1 MQGRTDLMVSSMTG
15 YGRGESNDESRSF
28 LIEIKSVNHRYNDI
42 IIRMPKKLSAFEERI
57 RKLIKDSVKRGR
69 VEVYITLDEAKDDD
83 IIIKPNLNIMQQYYN
98 SLVEIKDNLQLKDD
112 IKLSHLIGFQDIFNI
127 ENKEAQEDVI
137 WESLSIALN
146 QAISSLVAM
155 RKAEGE
161 KLAEDIRLRR
171 KKIREKVKEIELRIP
186 IIIKEYR
193 DKLFERIRELTE
205 DTVEIDEDRIAL
217 EVSIY
222 ADKSN
227 ITEEI
232 VRLYSH
238 IDQLDIILNES
249 GAIGRKLD
257 FLIQEMNREINT
269 IGSKSSD
276 INISRIVIEIKS
288 ELEKIREQVQNI
300 E

>member
-1 MQGRTDLMVSSMTG
+1 MVSSMTG